1 MAEWI
6 KVEKNEGKHLQHFI
20 LNSNSLQNSITKI
33 SIVYDHEKKIFL
45 VFFFWQIEEQSFIFT
60 YHHISCILII
70 DIYWYFLL
78 LLKYISWYLP
88 QHGKSIKLNYFVIKI
103 FVREVTSWL
112 FKILEIEP
120 VDYKLS
126 LIVLFCL
133 SDIANKKKRKVPHSF
148 RITSCK
154 KNLS

>member
-33 SIVYDHEKKIFL
+33 SIVYDHEKRFFL

-78 LLKYISWYLP
+78 LLKYNISWYLP

-126 LIVLFCL
+126 VLFCL
-133 SDIANKKKRKVPHSF
+133 SDIADKKRKVPNSF